1 MSAPALTQSVV
12 RASDPLSQRLVA
24 WPVSR
29 ALAAVV
35 ILFAASAVIAPASVS
50 QSALLAMLPFAALTA
65 TVSVGQTLVVQ
76 QAGLDLSVAG
86 GISLGALI
94 VARFGSPQSLGLTLA
109 MVLAL
114 VVALAAGTVSG
125 MIISI
130 FGLPPLVVTIAMNA
144 LLIGLVQYLSGG
156 YSAQA
161 PPSLAEFSVG
171 RTFGIPNLVSVAVIL
186 IVVAQVVLKTTVLGR
201 RFELVGANR
210 RTAHAAGISTR
221 RYLVSAYML
230 SALLAATTGI
240 LLAGFLRTT
249 TLSSGDAY
257 LLPSV
262 AAVVLGGTALSGGRG
277 SLAGTALGSLF
288 LGQLNQLVQTY
299 TQTTAVQNIVQAVII
314 GVGIVVQLD
323 LARRLRR
330 RTIRR
335 NPN

>member
-1 MSAPALTQSVV
+1 MAAPAV
-12 RASDPLSQRLVA
+12 RAADPLGQRLTA

-29 ALAAVV
+29 AFAAVV
-35 ILFAASAVIAPASVS
+35 ILFAASAAISPASVS

-65 TVSVGQTLVVQ
+65 IVAVGQTLVVQ

-94 VARFGSPQSLGLTLA
+94 VAKYGSPQALGLPLA
-109 MVLAL
+109 IVIAL
-114 VVALAAGTVSG
+114 VVAVAAGAVSG
-125 MIISI
+125 LLVA
-130 FGLPPLVVTIAMNA
+130 FFELPPLVVTISMNA
-144 LLIGLVQYLSGG
+144 VLIGLVQYMSGG

-161 PPSLAEFSVG
+161 PSSLAGFSVG
-171 RTFGIPNLVSVAVIL
+171 RTLGVPNLVYIAVVL
-186 IVVAQVVLKTTVLGR
+186 IVAAQIVLKTTVLGR

-210 RTAHAAGISTR
+210 RTAHAAGIGTR
-221 RYLVSAYML
+221 RYTVSAYLL
-230 SALLAATTGI
+230 SGLLAATTGV

-262 AAVVLGGTALSGGRG
+262 AAVVLGGTALTGGRG
-277 SLAGTALGSLF
+277 SLVGTAMGALF

-314 GVGIVVQLD
+314 GVGIVVQLE
-323 LARRLRR
+323 LADRLRR
-330 RTIRR
+330 RVVRR
-335 NPN
+335 NPA

>member
-1 MSAPALTQSVV
+1 M
-12 RASDPLSQRLVA
+12 A

-29 ALAAVV
+29 AFAAVI
-35 ILFAASAVIAPASVS
+35 ILFVASAAISPASVS
-50 QSALLAMLPFAALTA
+50 RSALLAMLPFAALTA
-65 TVSVGQTLVVQ
+65 IVAVGQTLVVQ

-86 GISLGALI
+86 GISLGALV
-94 VARFGSPQSLGLTLA
+94 VAKYGSSQELGLTA
-109 MVLAL
+109 AIALAL
-114 VVALAAGTVSG
+114 LVALSAGAASG
-125 MIISI
+125 MIVAF

-144 LLIGLVQYLSGG
+144 ILIGLVQYLSDG

-161 PPSLAEFSVG
+161 PQALAGFSVG
-171 RTFGIPNLVSVAVIL
+171 RTLGVPNLVYVAAVLIIL
-186 IVVAQVVLKTTVLGR
+186 AQSVLKTTVFGR

-221 RYLVSAYML
+221 RYLVAAYL
-230 SALLAATTGI
+230 FSGLLAGTTGV

-262 AAVVLGGTALSGGRG
+262 AAVVLGGTALTGGRG
-277 SLAGTALGSLF
+277 SLVGTALGALF
-288 LGQLNQLVQTY
+288 LGQLTQLVQTY

-323 LARRLRR
+323 LANRLRR
-330 RTIRR
+330 RVIRR
-335 NPN
+335 NPA